1 VKALR
6 RFVKRLGASVFK
18 QDDSGRLEEELAEHL
33 RLLTEEQLRAGLP
46 ANEAARAARIQLG
59 ARQAITETYRD
70 EQRLRWLEDLRRDAR
85 YGCRMLIRNPGLA
98 GTAIL
103 SLALGIGANTA
114 VFSVV
119 NAVLL
124 RPIAAPEPERIVM
137 FVNTSPTGRGANASP
152 AKFAH
157 WRALTDVLDDV
168 AAFRTGVRNL
178 TDGDVPEQVPWGQV
192 SADFFHLFGA
202 SFAMGR
208 GFSADE
214 DRPGGAD
221 VVVLS
226 RALWERRFGGD
237 SGIIGRAI
245 SVGGVPHVVVG
256 VLANFPFNEF
266 GEVPELWTPFHPDP
280 NATDQGHSFRAA
292 GRLKPGVSLEQAR
305 ARLAVS
311 AGAYRTRFPDSLP
324 KANSFSVDP
333 LYETLVGNVRRLLL
347 VLAGAVGLVLLI
359 ACANVANLLLARAAG
374 RAREIAVRSAIGGS
388 RGRIVRQLLTESV
401 VLSLTGGAMGLAV
414 GLAGIR
420 ALMSVS
426 TAGLPRVGEAGAL
439 VTVDWRVLLFT
450 ITMAMCT
457 GLIFGVMPAI
467 QGSRSDLTVA
477 LKEGGRSGSGGRG
490 NWSRATLVVV
500 QTSLALVLLIGSALF
515 IRSAIALSRV
525 ARGFDAT
532 SVLSLQT
539 SLNSPQYRTSAS
551 VERAVQEVTRRLRAV
566 PGVEA
571 GTATCCAPLQGGY
584 ILPFVIAG
592 RPLEGQWH
600 DAVWWRTISAQYFEV
615 FRIPVL
621 SGRAFTDRDIAGA
634 PPVAIINQ
642 AMARKLWPGVDPL
655 TARLT
660 IGRSVDGRTVLRE
673 FAGEPE
679 RQIVGIVGDTRDF
692 ALSSNPDPTM
702 YVPQAQLPD
711 DVNAYFGGLGPMTW
725 AVRTQVPPMSVSQTV
740 EEQIRQA
747 TGAPVTGVRTMDAVV
762 ERSTSRQRF
771 NMWMMTIFGS
781 VAVLLAAIGIY
792 GLMAY
797 SVAQRQREIGIR
809 LALGAQRGDI
819 RRAIVLQGMRLTA
832 AGLVLGLGAAWGLAR
847 FVEAFMFAV
856 DVHDSAVFVSV
867 SVILAVVAVAAVA
880 VPAARAS
887 RVDAIVALRH
897 D

>member
-1 VKALR
+1 MKTLR
-6 RFVKRLGASVFK
+6 RFVRRLVASVRGRRN
-18 QDDSGRLEEELAEHL
+18 DDRVREELAEHL
-33 RLLTEEQLRAGLP
+33 TLLTEEHVRAGMP
-46 ANEAARAARIQLG
+46 PDEALRSARLKVG
-59 ARQAITETYRD
+59 AHEPIAEAYYD
-70 EQRLRWLEDLRRDAR
+70 VQRLRWLEDFGRDLR
-85 YGCRMLIRNPGLA
+85 YGCRTLLRNPGLA
-98 GTAIL
+98 ATAIL

-124 RPIAAPEPERIVM
+124 RPISAPEPERIVM

-157 WRALTDVLDDV
+157 WRALTDVLDNV

-178 TDGDVPEQVPWGQV
+178 TDREVPEQLPWGQV

-221 VVVLS
+221 VVVLG
-226 RALWERRFGGD
+226 RTIWERRFGGD
-237 SGIIGRAI
+237 SGIIGRTI
-245 SVGGVPHVVVG
+245 SVGGVPHVAIG

-266 GEVPELWTPFHPDP
+266 GEVPEVWTPFHLDP

-311 AGAYRTRFPDSLP
+311 ADVYRTRFPDSLP

-401 VLSLTGGAMGLAV
+401 VLSLTGGAVGLAV

-420 ALMSVS
+420 ALMSVN

-450 ITMAMCT
+450 ILVSVCT

-467 QGSRSDLTVA
+467 KGSKSDLIVA

-490 NWSRATLVVV
+490 NRSRAALVVV
-500 QTSLALVLLIGSALF
+500 ETSLALVLLIGSALF
-515 IRSAIALSRV
+515 IRSAIALAEV
-525 ARGFDAT
+525 DRGFETT

-539 SLNSPQYRTSAS
+539 SLSGPQYHTSAG
-551 VERAVQEVTRRLRAV
+551 VDRVVQEVMGRLRAM

-571 GTATCCAPLQGGY
+571 GTATCCAPLQRAY

-600 DAVWWRTISAQYFEV
+600 DAVWWRTISADYFEV

-621 SGRAFTDRDIAGA
+621 SGRAFTDRDTAGS

-655 TARLT
+655 SARLT

-692 ALSSNPDPTM
+692 ALTSNPDPTM

-711 DVNAYFGGLGPMTW
+711 EVNAYFGSLGPMTW
-725 AVRTQVPPMSVSQTV
+725 AVRTRVPPMAMSQTV
-740 EEQIRQA
+740 QEQIRQV
-747 TGAPVTGVRTMDAVV
+747 TGAPVTGVRTMDAIVAQ
-762 ERSTSRQRF
+762 STSRQRF
-771 NMWMMTIFGS
+771 NMWMMTIFGG

-792 GLMAY
+792 GLVAY

-809 LALGAQRGDI
+809 MALGAQRGDI
-819 RRAIVLQGMRLTA
+819 RRAIVLQGVRLAGT
-832 AGLVLGLGAAWGLAR
+832 GLVVGLGAAWGLAR
-847 FVEAFMFAV
+847 FVEAFVFAV
-856 DVHDSAVFVSV
+856 DVHDATVFVSV
-867 SVILAVVAVAAVA
+867 PVILALVAVAAVA
-880 VPAARAS
+880 VPAVRAS
-887 RVDAIVALRH
+887 RVDAVVALRH